1 VTRDVLAWIVPVLTV
16 WLAIGVLTARLFG
29 ALVTDEDDQELTK
42 GSRALIEP
50 GGLSVGPL
58 ISDRP
63 VEASIL
69 SSPKMG
75 SPAGLFKI
83 VRYAAR
89 GGNVARTSR
98 SGRSGASR
106 SDAAQT

>member
-29 ALVTDEDDQELTK
+29 ALVTDEDDQEVTE

-50 GGLSVGPL
+50 GGLSVGSL

-63 VEASIL
+63 VEVGSRGAQPLATHGPGRCRASTL
-69 SSPKMG
+69 SRAMPCIAG
-75 SPAGLFKI
+75 SVPHIAP
-83 VRYAAR
+83 
-89 GGNVARTSR
+89 
-98 SGRSGASR
+98 
-106 SDAAQT
+106 D